1 MDYKGALKNITKSCC
16 DICKDDKGN
25 ILIIKKKEKGNPSNP
40 TLYINDNCELI
51 LQRNSTQNIILSGF
65 EKENEKAL
73 RNACCISVVEIDDND
88 NTCYEYDI
96 KLL

>member
-1 MDYKGALKNITKSCC
+1 MDYKNTLKNIIKSSC
-16 DICKDDKGN
+16 DICKDDNGN
-25 ILIIKKKEKGNPSNP
+25 VLIIKNKEEGEPSNP
-40 TLYINDNCELI
+40 ILYINDNYELI

-73 RNACCISVVEIDDND
+73 RNASSISVVEIDDND

-96 KLL
+96 RLL